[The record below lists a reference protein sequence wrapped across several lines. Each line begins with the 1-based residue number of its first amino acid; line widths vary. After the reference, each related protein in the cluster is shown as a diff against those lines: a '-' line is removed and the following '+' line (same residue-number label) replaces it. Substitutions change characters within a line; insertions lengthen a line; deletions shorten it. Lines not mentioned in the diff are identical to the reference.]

1 MSCDCTHLHS
11 MAFSNDGKDEGRP
24 LRNDCIPPSA
34 SRAVPE
40 ERERKGE
47 RKGGRGGRGEGGRQ
61 CRVSVAIA
69 TTGILLTLY
78 DINNSHTH

>member
-40 ERERKGE
+40 ERERKG
-47 RKGGRGGRGEGGRQ
+47 GRGGGEGREGRE
-61 CRVSVAIA
+61 RGGRE
-69 TTGILLTLY
+69 TGRKEDSAGCQLL
-78 DINNSHTH
+78 

>member
-1 MSCDCTHLHS
+1 

-24 LRNDCIPPSA
+24 LRNDCIPLSA

-40 ERERKGE
+40 ERERGE
-47 RKGGRGGRGEGGRQ
+47 GGGRGEGGEGGGRGEGGRGEKGRQ
-61 CRVSVAIA
+61 CRVSVAMA

-78 DINNSHTH
+78 NINDSHTH